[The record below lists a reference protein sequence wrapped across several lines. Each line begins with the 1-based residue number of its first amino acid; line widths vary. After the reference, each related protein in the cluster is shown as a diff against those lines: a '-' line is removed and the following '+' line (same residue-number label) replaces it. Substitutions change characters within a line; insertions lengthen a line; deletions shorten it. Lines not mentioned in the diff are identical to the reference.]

1 LSNAILA
8 IDIGTTNVISI
19 IAKND
24 FNNKINILGTGIEPS
39 EGIDKGS
46 IRDIEAASMTIKRA
60 VDSAKRSTNETIEST
75 FVSISGTYTKSLRS
89 SGSVNIPN
97 GHITQNEINQ
107 VLQMALYNATIVPE
121 YDVVHVLPIFFKVD
135 DANSVGNPLNMNGS
149 RLEVSIYIVTAKKTA
164 LTNIK
169 NACKN
174 AGIEVTNFVLS
185 GYVSA
190 ISVLDDEQKR
200 LGVGVIDLGAS
211 TTDLVV
217 YKGKSIIYNDF
228 LPVGSKNI
236 TNDLSVMLHTPQTAA
251 EMLKKEYGTL
261 LPIDKESSGSIKRV
275 KIPIIGDE
283 QNTKEMALDLVQT
296 IIHARAEET
305 LILISEELKKSGI
318 HDILGA
324 GIVLTGGMSQLPGIK
339 ELTSKIFTNMPIKVA
354 NPVNIK
360 NGYINFDDPAM
371 STIVGLLMYGLDTNP
386 SFELDSNKKL
396 RKKVEIKSIHD
407 QEQALD
413 HSTIDESRQTQHTVQ
428 RDEVLLPTIDKKDG
442 NKGMSKFWK
451 KVSEWF

>member
-1 LSNAILA
+1 
-8 IDIGTTNVISI
+8 
-19 IAKND
+19 
-24 FNNKINILGTGIEPS
+24 
-39 EGIDKGS
+39 
-46 IRDIEAASMTIKRA
+46 
-60 VDSAKRSTNETIEST
+60 
-75 FVSISGTYTKSLRS
+75 
-89 SGSVNIPN
+89 
-97 GHITQNEINQ
+97 
-107 VLQMALYNATIVPE
+107 
-121 YDVVHVLPIFFKVD
+121 
-135 DANSVGNPLNMNGS
+135 
-149 RLEVSIYIVTAKKTA
+149 
-164 LTNIK
+164 
-169 NACKN
+169 
-174 AGIEVTNFVLS
+174 
-185 GYVSA
+185 
-190 ISVLDDEQKR
+190 
-200 LGVGVIDLGAS
+200 
-211 TTDLVV
+211 
-217 YKGKSIIYNDF
+217 
-228 LPVGSKNI
+228 
-236 TNDLSVMLHTPQTAA
+236 
-251 EMLKKEYGTL
+251 
-261 LPIDKESSGSIKRV
+261 
-275 KIPIIGDE
+275 
-283 QNTKEMALDLVQT
+283 MALDLVQT

-407 QEQALD
+407 QKQALD
-413 HSTIDESRQTQHTVQ
+413 HSTIDESHQTQHAVQ